1 MLPIG
6 LLFARVAGNIIKIPN
21 AILAPVIAVL
31 AVLGSYCIRIRIFD
45 IFVVVAFGLIGYFMK
60 KAKYAPGAFTLG
72 LILGSMCET
81 GLRRSFALAANFNG
95 SLLHY
100 YYSRPQCV
108 ILMLLIIFNMT
119 APLRKN

>member
-45 IFVVVAFGLIGYFMK
+45 ICVVVAFGVIG
-60 KAKYAPGAFTLG
+60 
-72 LILGSMCET
+72 
-81 GLRRSFALAANFNG
+81 
-95 SLLHY
+95 
-100 YYSRPQCV
+100 
-108 ILMLLIIFNMT
+108 
-119 APLRKN
+119 